1 MHETIKTDWQWSS
14 FEQLSRDDLYAVI
27 AARQEVFVLEQNCVY
42 QDVDFVDQQAWHLLG
57 WQTRDGVLQLVAY
70 LRCVL
75 PGVKYDELSLGR
87 VLSVKSARGSGIG
100 RELLAEGIRRA
111 ELQFPRQAIRIS
123 AQLYLEAFYRGFG
136 FVATSAPYDEDGIPH
151 VEMLRQSVCND

>member
-1 MHETIKTDWQWSS
+1 MHQSVTTEWQWSS
-14 FEQLSRDDLYAVI
+14 FEQLSRDDLYALI

-42 QDVDFVDQQAWHLLG
+42 QDVDFVDQHAWHLLG
-57 WQTRDGVLQLVAY
+57 WQTRDGVRQLVAY

-87 VLSVKSARGSGIG
+87 VLSVKSVRGSGIG
-100 RELLAEGIRRA
+100 RELLTEALRRA
-111 ELQFPRQAIRIS
+111 EQQFQRQAIRIS
-123 AQLYLEAFYRGFG
+123 AQLYLESFYRSFG

-151 VEMLRQSVCND
+151 IEMLRSS